1 MSQERGQ
8 HFLLALPGLRH
19 DLPYS
24 PALLTTL
31 YSQTGQTSATPLE
44 EIAETLSRDQGLT
57 AKVLTM
63 ANSAFYG
70 LQQEVTTVSRAIAV
84 LGLNEVRSLVLA
96 VGVKALTQHKNFPKE
111 FGVSDYWQHQLSVA
125 IIARHL
131 APLMGGLDADNLFT
145 AGVLHD
151 LGKLLTALHRADDW
165 RAIDALTREQRV
177 SYSEAEEDY
186 WGIEHGV
193 LGSMVLGAWNLPE
206 EITEPVN
213 WHHAP
218 MHSPSHRREALV
230 LCVADAMA
238 HVAADPD
245 AFIHCPWRDVL
256 GKFHLSDS
264 DMLEQVKALLVQ
276 HDPGLFAAGLAA

>member
-1 MSQERGQ
+1 MSQEHGQ
-8 HFLLALPGLRH
+8 QFLLALPGLRH

-24 PALLTTL
+24 PVLLTTL
-31 YSQTGQTSATPLE
+31 YSQTGQTSSTPLD
-44 EIAETLSRDQGLT
+44 EIADTLSRDQGLT

-70 LQQEVTTVSRAIAV
+70 LQQEVTTVPRAIAV

-96 VGVKALTQHKNFPKE
+96 VGVKALTQNKNFPKE
-111 FGVSDYWQHQLSVA
+111 FAVSDYWQHQLTVA

-131 APLMGGLDADNLFT
+131 APLMGGVDGDNLFT

-165 RAIDALTREQRV
+165 RAVDALTREHRV

-186 WGIEHGV
+186 WGIEHGM
-193 LGSMVLGAWNLPE
+193 LGSMVLGSWNLPE

-218 MHSPSHRREALV
+218 MHSPNHRREALV

-238 HVAADPD
+238 HVIADPE
-245 AFIHCPWRDVL
+245 AFIHCPWQDVL

-264 DMLEQVKALLVQ
+264 DMLEQVKALLLQ

>member
-1 MSQERGQ
+1 MSQEHGQ
-8 HFLLALPGLRH
+8 QFLLALPGLRH

-44 EIAETLSRDQGLT
+44 EIADTLSRDQGLT

-84 LGLNEVRSLVLA
+84 LGLNEVRSLILA
-96 VGVKALTQHKNFPKE
+96 VGVKALTQNKNFPKE
-111 FGVSDYWQHQLSVA
+111 FGVSEYWEHQLSVA

-131 APLMGGLDADNLFT
+131 APFMGGVDGDNLFT

-165 RAIDALTREQRV
+165 RAIDSLTREQRV

-206 EITEPVN
+206 DITEPVN

-218 MHSPSHRREALV
+218 MHSPNHRREALV

-238 HVAADPD
+238 HVVAEPD

-264 DMLEQVKALLVQ
+264 DMLEQVKALLLQ